1 MNIHKKFFSKIG
13 FNYLIFGLL
22 ALIFQIILVNILGFY
37 DDKLLGNV
45 DVLSI
50 LSGICNYILPLP
62 IFIYLMRKIESKTL
76 EKENI
81 NFKKFII
88 YIAISLTL
96 MWIGNIAGLLIT
108 SLLSAATHS
117 DISNPV
123 VELINSSNIILN
135 LLLISIIG
143 PVFEEL
149 LFRKILIDRTI
160 KYGAKVSI
168 ILSALLFAFF
178 HGNINQFFYAFLIG
192 GFFAYVYIK
201 TGKIKYSI
209 ALHIILNLMGSVVS
223 LFVGEAGQ
231 AIAQNS
237 FNMFDLGIVL
247 IYFIVI
253 IIAFLIGIYELVN
266 YKKAKFNGA
275 KTEIYL
281 KNPLKTVILNP
292 GMIFFMIFF
301 ICEIIYQLL

>member
-1 MNIHKKFFSKIG
+1 MVFAIKADTPAEKLNLSSKKT
-13 FNYLIFGLL
+13 
-22 ALIFQIILVNILGFY
+22 
-37 DDKLLGNV
+37 
-45 DVLSI
+45 
-50 LSGICNYILPLP
+50 PL
-62 IFIYLMRKIESKTL
+62 
-76 EKENI
+76 
-81 NFKKFII
+81 
-88 YIAISLTL
+88 
-96 MWIGNIAGLLIT
+96 AGL
-108 SLLSAATHS
+108 
-117 DISNPV
+117 
-123 VELINSSNIILN
+123 
-135 LLLISIIG
+135 
-143 PVFEEL
+143 
-149 LFRKILIDRTI
+149 K
-160 KYGAKVSI
+160 K

-178 HGNINQFFYAFLIG
+178 HGNVNQFFYAFLIG

-231 AIAQNS
+231 AIAHNS
-237 FNMFDLGIVL
+237 FNMFDLSIVI

-253 IIAFLIGIYELVN
+253 IIAFLIGIYELIN

-301 ICEIIYQLL
+301 ISEIIYQLL

>member
-1 MNIHKKFFSKIG
+1 
-13 FNYLIFGLL
+13 
-22 ALIFQIILVNILGFY
+22 
-37 DDKLLGNV
+37 
-45 DVLSI
+45 
-50 LSGICNYILPLP
+50 
-62 IFIYLMRKIESKTL
+62 MRKIESKTL

-81 NFKKFII
+81 NFKKFIL

-108 SLLSAATHS
+108 AFLSATTHS

-178 HGNINQFFYAFLIG
+178 HGNVNQFFYAFLIG

-201 TGKIKYSI
+201 TGQIKYSI
-209 ALHIILNLMGSVVS
+209 GLHIILNLMGSVVS
-223 LFVGEAGQ
+223 LFVAEAGQ

-237 FNMFDLGIVL
+237 FNMFDLSIVL

-253 IIAFLIGIYELVN
+253 MIAFLIGIYELVH

-292 GMIFFMIFF
+292 GMILFMIFF
-301 ICEIIYQLL
+301 ICEILYQLL